1 MATPS
6 FLFIGAQKAGTTSLR
21 EFLGSIPEKIFMLK
35 SEQHFWNR
43 EGHYKDGYGLS
54 AYQQLFDGANHS
66 QLTGEKSPNY
76 LTSFDAPARIARHL
90 PDIKLIAIL
99 RNPSD
104 RAYSA
109 YWHGR
114 RVGAIDPNV
123 SFGQSIR
130 SYELNHGK
138 PYGDLLT
145 PGLYS
150 QHLLRYREFFTA
162 KQILILDFQKILSAP
177 EEELTRSLLFLG
189 LTNEVI
195 AELGTLQFPLRNVA
209 RVSRFP
215 ALSKKIHESRL
226 LSYERKAKLLRKLVG
241 SGYIPPMSEMDR
253 SFLADFYK
261 DEARKVEAI
270 TGERFKWSFSP

>member
-1 MATPS
+1 M
-6 FLFIGAQKAGTTSLR
+6 LR
-21 EFLGSIPEKIFMLK
+21 

-54 AYQQLFDGANHS
+54 AYQQLFDGANPS

-76 LTSFDAPARIARHL
+76 LTSFDAPVRIARHL

-123 SFGQSIR
+123 TFGQSIR
-130 SYELNHGK
+130 NYEINHGK

-150 QHLLRYREFFTA
+150 QHLQRYREFFQPE
-162 KQILILDFQKILSAP
+162 QILILDFEKILISP

-189 LTNEVI
+189 ITDEVI
-195 AELGTLQFPLRNVA
+195 AELGSLQFPLRNVA

-215 ALSKKIHESRL
+215 ALSNTIHKTRL
-226 LSYERKAKLLRKLVG
+226 LSYESKAKLLRKLVG
-241 SGYIPPMSEMDR
+241 GGYIPPISEIDR
-253 SFLADFYK
+253 SFLAEFYK
-261 DEARKVEAI
+261 DEGAKVEAL
-270 TGERFKWSFSP
+270 TGERFKWSFTP